1 MPMQS
6 SYDVVIIG
14 SGHNGL
20 TAACCLAAAGRSVL
34 VLEKLGEF
42 GGATTSQKVF
52 ADHEAWLSRYSYL
65 VSLFPNRLAER
76 LRLNFST
83 VRRQIASFT
92 PWTDNR
98 GRARGLVISNTDP
111 DRSRAAVEE
120 LGGTAAYRGWQEFGA
135 LQAAFAELVW
145 PSLTQ
150 PLLSRRQFE
159 GLLQTTQQRAAW
171 RAFVERPLGEII
183 EQTFAHDALRG
194 LVMTDGK
201 IGVFTEPHDPSLLQN
216 RCFVYHVIG
225 NGTGEW
231 RVPKGGMRSLVN
243 ALLDRCRE
251 LGVTLQANTAAVHM
265 DPGKDW
271 QSVTMESSPHG
282 TQRQVKARHV
292 LVNAGPRTFSRLLGQ
307 AWQPTAAD
315 EGSVIKINLLLER
328 LPQVRAEGVTAA
340 EAFGG
345 TFHIDE
351 GYEQMQQSWKQAAAG
366 NIPAEPPGEV
376 YCHTLTDSSILSPE
390 LQAAG
395 WQTLTLFGLDMPYR
409 LFSDPTTHAKQKQIV
424 LERYLQGLN
433 RICAEPIED
442 CLARRSDGSLCIE
455 IKTPVDLEQELDL
468 DLGNIFHNQL
478 SWFFSE
484 DRGEA
489 NGPGTEEGEWGS
501 RNPTHR
507 HPPLWL
513 FRPPWR
519 SRQWHPG
526 LQRSTM
532 CAGRGCERVYGSD
545 IGLRC
550 AGDDAVGFRITAYD
564 ARQQH

>member
-1 MPMQS
+1 MPAQS
-6 SYDVVIIG
+6 SFDVVIIG

-42 GGATTSQKVF
+42 GGATTSQKIF

-65 VSLFPNRLAER
+65 VSLFPNRLAEQ

-92 PWTDNR
+92 PWTDAR
-98 GRARGLVISNTDP
+98 GNARGLVISNTDP
-111 DRSRAAVEE
+111 DRSRAALEE
-120 LGGTAAYRGWQEFGA
+120 LGGSDAWRGWQEFGA

-150 PLLSRRQFE
+150 PLQSRQWFE
-159 GLLQTTQQRAAW
+159 GLLQTAQQRTAW
-171 RAFVERPLGEII
+171 RAFVERPLGEVI

-231 RVPKGGMRSLVN
+231 RVPEGGMRSLVN
-243 ALLDRCRE
+243 ALLHRCRE
-251 LGVTLQANTAAVHM
+251 LGVTLQANTPAVHVES
-265 DPGKDW
+265 GTDW
-271 QSVTMESSPHG
+271 QSVTIESRFDG
-282 TQRQVKARHV
+282 IQRQVQAKHV
-292 LVNAGPRTFSRLLGQ
+292 LVNAGPRTFSQLLGEK
-307 AWQPTAAD
+307 WQPAAAD

-328 LPQVRAEGVTAA
+328 LPQMRAVGVTAA

-351 GYEQMQQSWKQAAAG
+351 GYTQMQRSWQQAAAG
-366 NIPAEPPGEV
+366 NMPTEPPGEV
-376 YCHTLTDSSILSPE
+376 YCHTLTDPSILSPE
-390 LQAAG
+390 LRAAG

-409 LFSDPTTHAKQKQIV
+409 LFSDPTTHAKQKQ
-424 LERYLQGLN
+424 LALDRYLQGLN
-433 RICAEPIED
+433 RICDEPIQN
-442 CLARRSDGSLCIE
+442 CLARSRDGSPCIE

-484 DRGEA
+484 DSGVS
-489 NGPGTEEGEWGS
+489 NDPCTVEGAWGVE
-501 RNPTHR
+501 T
-507 HPPLWL
+507 
-513 FRPPWR
+513 
-519 SRQWHPG
+519 QY
-526 LQRSTM
+526 
-532 CAGRGCERVYGSD
+532 AG
-545 IGLRC
+545 ILRC
-550 AGDDAVGFRITAYD
+550 GSSAHRGGAVSGIPGYNA
-564 ARQQH
+564 ARCVLGPAAASSMEI

>member
-1 MPMQS
+1 MPTQT

-76 LRLNFST
+76 LQLNFST

-92 PWTDNR
+92 PWTDDR
-98 GRARGLVISNTDP
+98 GRARGLVISNSDP
-111 DRSRAAVEE
+111 DRSRAALEE
-120 LGGTAAYRGWQEFGA
+120 LGGAAAYRGWQEFGA
-135 LQAAFAELVW
+135 LQAAFAEFVW

-150 PLLSRRQFE
+150 PLLSRRRFE
-159 GLLQTTQQRAAW
+159 GLLQTAQQRAAW
-171 RAFVERPLGEII
+171 RAFVERPLGEVI

-243 ALLDRCRE
+243 ALLTRCRE
-251 LGVTLQANTAAVHM
+251 LGVTLQASAAAVHVE
-265 DPGKDW
+265 PGTDW
-271 QSVTMESSPHG
+271 QTVTIESSHDE
-282 TQRQVKARHV
+282 TQRQVQVQARHV
-292 LVNAGPRTFSRLLGQ
+292 LVNAGPRTFNRLLGQ
-307 AWQPTAAD
+307 PWLPAAAD

-328 LPQVRAEGVTAA
+328 LPQMRAAGVTAT

-351 GYEQMQQSWKQAAAG
+351 GYEQMQRSWQQAAAG
-366 NIPAEPPGEV
+366 AIPAEPPGEV
-376 YCHTLTDSSILSPE
+376 YCHTLTDPSILSPE

-409 LFSDPTTHAKQKQIV
+409 LFSDPTTHATQKQLV

-433 RICAEPIED
+433 RICAEPVED
-442 CLARRSDGSLCIE
+442 CLARRRDGSLCIE
-455 IKTPVDLEQELDL
+455 IKSPVDLEQELDL

-489 NGPGTEEGEWGS
+489 NAPGTAEGAWGVE
-501 RNPTHR
+501 T
-507 HPPLWL
+507 
-513 FRPPWR
+513 
-519 SRQWHPG
+519 QHPG
-526 LQRSTM
+526 
-532 CAGRGCERVYGSD
+532 
-545 IGLRC
+545 ILRC
-550 AGDDAVGFRITAYD
+550 GSSAHRGGAVSGIPGYNAARCVLGTDASGFMEV
-564 ARQQH
+564 